1 MTIWSSTQNVKI
13 HILIIND
20 LIYFCFRN
28 GDKKN
33 LKNTNAWFMQKK
45 LCAPRQIWLF
55 CLFLTTKFDWKKIK
69 DY

>member
-1 MTIWSSTQNVKI
+1 M
-13 HILIIND
+13 IND
-20 LIYFCFRN
+20 LIYFCFRD

-33 LKNTNAWFMQKK
+33 LKTQMHGSCKKK